1 MINRIRRYTL
11 LLVLKSSSEVN
22 AFLVLKSF
30 GTWSSSALR
39 WHDGDERQHAHDDAE
54 DDAVRG
60 VREVRERLGAYL
72 LNQGV
77 AGEGGRWSMYFGGM
91 SSENQQS
98 VGHHFAKLDI
108 E

>member
-30 GTWSSSALR
+30 ETWSSSALR
-39 WHDGDERQHAHDDAE
+39 WHDGDERQHGHDDAE

-77 AGEGGRWSMYFGGM
+77 AGEGGGGSMVDVFRR
-91 SSENQQS
+91 NVQ
-98 VGHHFAKLDI
+98 
-108 E
+108 